1 MIFIQLTI
9 NYKIAMLCIRGIISF
24 YLAILEGI
32 EMIRAVIYARVSTD
46 HEDQLN
52 SLQAQQDFFREFI
65 IAEKYEL
72 ATDAGMLCKRDGS
85 IEFSSGVYADE
96 GLTGTSTKN
105 RKAFNQMMSDAKKG
119 LFNVIITK
127 SVARFGRSVEDTS
140 KAYKDLKEL
149 GIGVYFHD
157 IKVNSL
163 DGSKEFIINL
173 FASTAQE
180 ESNHKSSIVQFG
192 IRRSQQQGRWTTGN
206 APYGYDIKDKFLI
219 KNDIESKIVDKIF
232 NLYYYEGHGTGK
244 ICRYLNENN
253 ILSKR
258 KKKWSQIVISDILKN
273 PIYTGKQVVHKR
285 QHIDVNRRI
294 SKAVPEE
301 EHIITIREELR
312 IIPDELFALTQLEK
326 QKRMNM
332 FGQINIQLQKSV
344 NDDGEIEL
352 SKKRVLARSNT
363 RHSNSL
369 LYSNVLYCGNC
380 GSALKRKKRRAYKR
394 VDGTKKELGY
404 DWSCAINDMYGKSR
418 CAYRNSII
426 EENLNAFV
434 IKEINE
440 KKINQKNLQ
449 NDLDNYIHTYLDN
462 KDTDKQIEILQN
474 SLTDIQLSIDTNFR
488 LLTKSIIKD
497 EEYQQRNDTLQ
508 LEKRIIISKLNKV
521 KSIEQ
526 DIIDIKLKYNEFVE
540 FIKNIDINNLTNA
553 SLKKIIN
560 KIKVTTLSDVFS
572 DYVDNLKSA
581 SIVWNILE
589 KSEDQLL
596 EDMIQKD
603 NILYKTEQKIKDSF
617 KNETDNLIH

>member
-1 MIFIQLTI
+1 M
-9 NYKIAMLCIRGIISF
+9 
-24 YLAILEGI
+24 
-32 EMIRAVIYARVSTD
+32 
-46 HEDQLN
+46 
-52 SLQAQQDFFREFI
+52 
-65 IAEKYEL
+65 
-72 ATDAGMLCKRDGS
+72 
-85 IEFSSGVYADE
+85 
-96 GLTGTSTKN
+96 
-105 RKAFNQMMSDAKKG
+105 
-119 LFNVIITK
+119 
-127 SVARFGRSVEDTS
+127 
-140 KAYKDLKEL
+140 
-149 GIGVYFHD
+149 
-157 IKVNSL
+157 
-163 DGSKEFIINL
+163 
-173 FASTAQE
+173 
-180 ESNHKSSIVQFG
+180 QFG

-219 KNDIESKIVDKIF
+219 KNDIESKIVEKIF

-244 ICRYLNENN
+244 IRRYLNEND

-258 KKKWSQIVISDILKN
+258 KKKWSQIVICDILKN
-273 PIYTGKQVVHKR
+273 PIYTCKQVLHKR

-312 IIPDELFALTQLEK
+312 IISDELFALTQLEK
-326 QKRMNM
+326 QKRMNI

-380 GSALKRKKRRAYKR
+380 GSALKRKKRRASKR

-426 EENLNAFV
+426 EEDLNAFV
-434 IKEINE
+434 I

-462 KDTDKQIEILQN
+462 KDTDKQIAILQN

-497 EEYQQRNDTLQ
+497 EEYQQRNDNLQ
-508 LEKRIIISKLNKV
+508 L
-521 KSIEQ
+521 
-526 DIIDIKLKYNEFVE
+526 D
-540 FIKNIDINNLTNA
+540 
-553 SLKKIIN
+553 KKII
-560 KIKVTTLSDVFS
+560 I
-572 DYVDNLKSA
+572 
-581 SIVWNILE
+581 
-589 KSEDQLL
+589 
-596 EDMIQKD
+596 
-603 NILYKTEQKIKDSF
+603 
-617 KNETDNLIH
+617 